1 MYVPLLNCILIKFY
15 IYLFRIKYIVHRL
28 FIFTYTFVI
37 YKTFWTRPS
46 LVCSSAGWVSQPLAC
61 VILKDKPEPKIFSRE
76 YTLTSNLGQFWRQK
90 FFSKYYENQLSRIHL
105 AVQIEEQFVVEVK
118 VCEAGI
124 DHRDDCQPYR
134 LCFLDRIIMSK
145 EIKNQI
151 GY

>member
-1 MYVPLLNCILIKFY
+1 MDASFYGLLVSWLGQLAAGVRDPEGQTRTENIFK
-15 IYLFRIKYIVHRL
+15 RIH
-28 FIFTYTFVI
+28 
-37 YKTFWTRPS
+37 
-46 LVCSSAGWVSQPLAC
+46 
-61 VILKDKPEPKIFSRE
+61 
-76 YTLTSNLGQFWRQK
+76 SNLKLGSVLTLEILFEILRK
-90 FFSKYYENQLSRIHL
+90 NQLSRIHL